1 MCRQQTLQEE
11 GLQLALQLLRHVCC
25 NYRFEILCINLSVMC
40 KVNGLIHSFV
50 FYVALTASCGPSGF
64 GNSIQFDCSFSNIPV
79 TLRCSFD
86 EGEEEDC
93 SLPLLLTIERFGAG
107 RHTVVLTATDEFGQ
121 SLSTEFP
128 FSFSSK
134 YNLRVPC

>member
-1 MCRQQTLQEE
+1 MQGQWS
-11 GLQLALQLLRHVCC
+11 
-25 NYRFEILCINLSVMC
+25 N
-40 KVNGLIHSFV
+40 SF
-50 FYVALTASCGPSGF
+50 FYFIYVALTGACGPSGF

-86 EGEEEDC
+86 GGAEEDC
-93 SLPLLLTIERFGAG
+93 SLPLGLTIERFGAG
-107 RHTVVLTATDEFGQ
+107 EHTVVLTAIDEFGQ